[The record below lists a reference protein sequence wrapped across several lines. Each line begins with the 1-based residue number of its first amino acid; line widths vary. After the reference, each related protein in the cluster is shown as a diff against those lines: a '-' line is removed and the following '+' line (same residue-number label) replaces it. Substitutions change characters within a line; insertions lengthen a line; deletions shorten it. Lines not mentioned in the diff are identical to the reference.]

1 MIFIVPLRWGSV
13 MRRLLAIFVVLI
25 TSGCATTPH
34 FDQISGVTPKTI
46 VDVIECEIIAARKK
60 YRVQSDRQWARFW
73 AGRQTAKYPIRDLRG
88 FHAVAELNLQVD
100 EQLTLAPS
108 FTHTDVV
115 SKSLTRI
122 FDWGVKFDTQSQRVY
137 SESVVFDI
145 GRMADDKP
153 SCRDRLPGVSLNG
166 TLGIEEVVDMAFGS
180 IDPDDQAIGFP
191 EAENGGGRLTPFTPK
206 SGKGGKSGAKKGG
219 ASKSGSKGSAKGAF
233 GTSLEFS
240 IVAAITPT
248 GPTWSLVS
256 FKGPGKLF
264 STQRVDTHKVTI
276 SFAPTAEGA
285 VLQNFL
291 MTNSALPTMIK
302 RLERQ

>member
-1 MIFIVPLRWGSV
+1 
-13 MRRLLAIFVVLI
+13 MRRSLAIFAVLI

-34 FDQISGVTPKTI
+34 FDKISGVTPKTI

-60 YRVQSDRQWARFW
+60 YRIQSDVQWARFLTE
-73 AGRQTAKYPIRDLRG
+73 RQSAKQSQKLPDLRG
-88 FHAVAELNLQVD
+88 FHAVAELTLQVD
-100 EQLTLAPS
+100 EQLTLAPT

-122 FDWGVKFDTQSQRVY
+122 FDWGVKFDSQSQRVY

-145 GRMADDKP
+145 ARMADDKP
-153 SCRDRLPGVSLNG
+153 SCRDRPPGVSLNG

-180 IDPDDQAIGFP
+180 IDPDDQGIGLP

-206 SGKGGKSGAKKGG
+206 GGGSKGKAAGKKAGAGKGG
-219 ASKSGSKGSAKGAF
+219 GSKGSAKGAF
-233 GTSLEFS
+233 GTAIEFS
-240 IVAAITPT
+240 IVAAISPS

-276 SFAPTAEGA
+276 SFARTAQGA
-285 VLQNFL
+285 ALQNFL
-291 MTNSALPTMIK
+291 MTNSALPTLIK